1 MWRSYRLE
9 NPVAAKLVLLIED
22 NAESRELLRDVLEFD
37 GYEVAEAVS
46 AEEGLVI
53 ARSRKPAL
61 ILMDIQLP
69 KMNGIDAL
77 KIIRADPEL
86 SSIPVVAVTASV
98 MLQEEHRVKDAGFDA
113 FQRKPINV
121 KATRELITRLA
132 GETKE

>member
-1 MWRSYRLE
+1 MA
-9 NPVAAKLVLLIED
+9 NKLVLLVED

-46 AEEGLVI
+46 AEEGLEI
-53 ARSRKPAL
+53 AKARRPAL

-69 KMNGIDAL
+69 KMSGIEAL
-77 KIIRADPEL
+77 RIIRADPQL
-86 SSIPVVAVTASV
+86 ASTPVVAVTASV

-121 KATRELITRLA
+121 KAIRELIGKLIDKARS
-132 GETKE
+132 